1 MGFFNR
7 KKTKSNNTTQSP
19 NKNLNNDYLNEW
31 GTSGSVNLYNFIQR
45 Y

>member
-7 KKTKSNNTTQSP
+7 KKNVVQSP
-19 NKNLNNDYLNEW
+19 KQDLDNDYLNEW